1 MTGIVTDEL
10 LIDKVFRICG
20 SIIINNYLPN
30 SDFIKLLS
38 TSHNLYN
45 ILIHMAF
52 KKIEFPLECVLK
64 LKDHKLEQYRTNIR
78 NIIISINSPNER
90 LSEQSVIKRF
100 HKSLIFLSTMMPG
113 LRNLRFANDFNQDLP
128 INILPHNLS
137 SLTFGDKFNRPIDIN
152 TLPSGLTSLKFGR
165 DFDQRLKEYS
175 AKQFKNIRIW
185 TRI

>member
-78 NIIISINSPNER
+78 NIIISINSSNGR
-90 LSEQSVIKRF
+90 LSEQSIK
-100 HKSLIFLSTMMPG
+100 LY
-113 LRNLRFANDFNQDLP
+113 
-128 INILPHNLS
+128 ILFFG
-137 SLTFGDKFNRPIDIN
+137 TFSNF
-152 TLPSGLTSLKFGR
+152 
-165 DFDQRLKEYS
+165 
-175 AKQFKNIRIW
+175 W
-185 TRI
+185 TYWFILCGGFIVRHIE